1 MTQSQHRRIRPNLS
15 EADVLLE
22 ITRWSQMFIIYVFGL
37 FTLYHLIS
45 RTHQE
50 CSWLFFNFFY
60 WTYCE
65 QLKGTWVLWS
75 GSWNQHASLSVATMT
90 LEILFNLSVHRVLTG
105 RLEKKKCKT
114 SLLHMLE
121 LLQSSCSKVLAFG
134 NLQIQL
140 ANGGVHPSSAALC
153 KVFIH

>member
-1 MTQSQHRRIRPNLS
+1 MK
-15 EADVLLE
+15 
-22 ITRWSQMFIIYVFGL
+22 QMFCL
-37 FTLYHLIS
+37 KSPADHKCSLYMYLASLHCTILS
-45 RTHQE
+45 AELLRNAHDFYFF
-50 CSWLFFNFFY
+50 FFN

-75 GSWNQHASLSVATMT
+75 GSWNQRASLSVATMT
-90 LEILFNLSVHRVLTG
+90 LEILLNLSVHRVLTG
-105 RLEKKKCKT
+105 RMEKKKCKT

-121 LLQSSCSKVLAFG
+121 LLQSSCSKGLAFG

-140 ANGGVHPSSAALC
+140 ANGGIHPSSAALC